1 MLSNQ
6 ALKCFNKKCL
16 TENPFFVLLTC
27 AMVANSEYDYFV
39 MIFCRIIY
47 FTWISTMS
55 FSFRLTRH
63 TLVQTALSPFQS
75 SQSSSLNP
83 SPVHFISVESSS
95 LCIQSKTRRPF
106 SCSPVRPSPVRAFPF
121 QVVQSIITRQVLT
134 FVTSITRIWMGK
146 RGEVKGQRS
155 IGFFLLFLS
164 VTYAEARKGSIRR
177 R

>member
-6 ALKCFNKKCL
+6 VLKCFNKKCL

-63 TLVQTALSPFQS
+63 TLVQTALSQFQS
-75 SQSSSLNP
+75 SQSSSLYF
-83 SPVHFISVESSS
+83 SGVQFIVHLVQNSASIFMQSSS
-95 LCIQSKTRRPF
+95 AQSSSRHSFP
-106 SCSPVRPSPVRAFPF
+106 SGPVRHHK
-121 QVVQSIITRQVLT
+121 
-134 FVTSITRIWMGK
+134 TSIDFRYQYNSHMDGK
-146 RGEVKGQRS
+146 
-155 IGFFLLFLS
+155 
-164 VTYAEARKGSIRR
+164 AW
-177 R
+177 